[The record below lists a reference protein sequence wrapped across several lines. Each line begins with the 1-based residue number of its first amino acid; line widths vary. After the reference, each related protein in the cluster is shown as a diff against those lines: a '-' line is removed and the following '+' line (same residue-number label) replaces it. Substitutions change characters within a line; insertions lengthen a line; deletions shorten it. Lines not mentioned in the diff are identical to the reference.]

1 MADDDIEVP
10 ADLPVAGTS
19 APETSEPLAQP
30 DKAAPSTG
38 TEQPDKETAVA
49 STEAEQKAEE
59 PASED
64 KSEKSEKKPPWF
76 VERLARQREEL
87 AQVRQEKQEYLQ
99 RLQAYEQQQ
108 QQQQRQDPDHQ
119 QQQRMPSQAELQ
131 QYVRAEAARMAEQR
145 EMQLKLSSFDNAGRS
160 AYPDFVDR
168 CNTLASLGAAENPV
182 FMQAV
187 TAMEDG
193 HKVVA
198 QLAENPQ
205 KAIEILSLPPI
216 SMAVALARF
225 AHQAPRPPPVSKAPS
240 PVRPIHGQAHVDPD
254 ASKMSDAEWFRKFP
268 GGAGAQ
274 SKG

>member
-19 APETSEPLAQP
+19 APATDEPLAQP
-30 DKAAPSTG
+30 EKDAPSTG
-38 TEQPDKETAVA
+38 TEQPDKETTTA
-49 STEAEQKAEE
+49 SEATDDKSE
-59 PASED
+59 PEATED
-64 KSEKSEKKPPWF
+64 KSKAEKKPPWF

-87 AQVRQEKQEYLQ
+87 AQVRQEKQEYLS
-99 RLQAYEQQQ
+99 RLQAYEQ

-168 CNTLASLGAAENPV
+168 CNTLASLGAAENPI
-182 FMQAV
+182 FMQTI
-187 TAMEDG
+187 TAMDDG